1 MTTPVTLSPAARD
14 FLSFATSRLDRLDQ
28 QAMAVRMSVIKMAVY
43 ITVGPS
49 DTLRHR
55 CIVACVDAGLLWS
68 PTVDLNADVER
79 VILETLAPNNDTPQ
93 QTDFQIQR

>member
-1 MTTPVTLSPAARD
+1 MSTPTTLSPAARD

-28 QAMAVRMSVIKMAVY
+28 QAMAMRMSALKMAVY

-55 CIVACVDAGLLWS
+55 CIVACIDAGLLWS
-68 PTVDLNADVER
+68 PIPDLNADVER
-79 VILETLAPNNDTPQ
+79 VIAEVLNGK
-93 QTDFQIQR
+93 